1 MSEFNP
7 PIENASLPG
16 EPIRDIAENLLYLKS
31 NSRFEWD
38 KRSATSISESA
49 NALSIAQAK
58 LIGCDDTVIRL
69 QRNAIALC
77 NLIEMVSSCI
87 DCMQSE
93 VRTIIDARN
102 TEHDQYLA
110 RLKRMREI
118 QTKQYNAAKSAK
130 CRNKKIN

>member
-16 EPIRDIAENLLYLKS
+16 DTIRDIAEHLLYLKS

-38 KRSATSISESA
+38 KRSATSILESA

-69 QRNAIALC
+69 QRNALALC
-77 NLIEMVSSCI
+77 NLIEMVNGCI
-87 DCMQSE
+87 DSMQSE

-110 RLKRMREI
+110 RLERMREI
-118 QTKQYNAAKSAK
+118 QIKQYNAAKSAK
-130 CRNKKIN
+130 CRNKK

>member
-130 CRNKKIN
+130 CRNKKNN